1 MSYCCRYRRAALTPH
16 SRRPLSSLSHIS
28 LSPPSLFRTHI
39 LFSSFSVSHAHSLLI
54 TSHRRR
60 HFTSLDMT
68 RLGFAALLHPNRF
81 AHAPRVSLS
90 LSLSHTHTH
99 TLTHSLIHSLTQAPP
114 DNAFVGA
121 DFRLRVESSR
131 VESRPAATQ
140 LMFHQSAS
148 HSLETQQSKQN
159 KNYSI
164 SLRGKEMQCELLNF
178 IHNATVVNLVSPR
191 HYSTLPDIQNTLLR
205 EYR

>member
-1 MSYCCRYRRAALTPH
+1 
-16 SRRPLSSLSHIS
+16 
-28 LSPPSLFRTHI
+28 
-39 LFSSFSVSHAHSLLI
+39 
-54 TSHRRR
+54 
-60 HFTSLDMT
+60 MT

-81 AHAPRVSLS
+81 ALAPRVSLS
-90 LSLSHTHTH
+90 LYTHTHTH
-99 TLTHSLIHSLTQAPP
+99 THSLIHSLTQAPP

-121 DFRLRVESSR
+121 DFRLRVE